1 MPINVLLAKKNVR
14 LARKKAKKMGSPE
27 VALFFL
33 ELITVNDRAISSVL
47 FQANLFLGHY
57 L

>member
-33 ELITVNDRAISSVL
+33 ELITVNVAAMNSTG
-47 FQANLFLGHY
+47 AN
-57 L
+57 